1 MLKLIDISKIYNGN
15 VVLRGVNLE
24 AEGFVGIYGPNGSGK
39 STLLKIVAGIEKPDC
54 GRVIFEEE
62 DITGMKA
69 ENVAKKGITMVF
81 QIPRP
86 FRNLNVLKNIAV
98 ASLLR
103 KSYKEAL
110 DLASKICE
118 SVGLDYLKYEKAGEL
133 SQGELRL
140 LEIGRAL
147 AMQPKLI
154 LLDEPFS
161 GLDVENVRRVVRILK
176 KIKAE
181 GVEAIITAHRT
192 KLLEEIADKSYEIR
206 GGKIVEV

>member
-1 MLKLIDISKIYNGN
+1 MLRLVDVSKIYNGN

-24 AEGFVGIYGPNGSGK
+24 AEGFVGIYGPNGGGK

-54 GRVIFEEE
+54 GRVIFEGE

-69 ENVAKKGITMVF
+69 EDVAKKGIAVVF

-86 FRNLNVLKNIAV
+86 FRNLSVVENIAA

-103 KSYKEAL
+103 KSYREAL
-110 DLASKICE
+110 GLASKICE
-118 SVGLDYLKYEKAGEL
+118 SVGLAELKHERAGEL
-133 SQGELRL
+133 SQGELKL
-140 LEIGRAL
+140 LEIGRAM

-161 GLDVENVRRVVRILK
+161 GLDVENARRVRRILK

-181 GVEAIITAHRT
+181 GVEAIITAHRM
-192 KLLEEIADKSYEIR
+192 KLLRGIVDKSYEMR
-206 GGKIVEV
+206 GGRVAEV